1 MSELQT
7 VVRVFE
13 PDEKPRFDGHAMA
26 RCSVV
31 PLERL
36 PEGLEFPSG
45 LRDRISYDSERRL
58 LVFRGYMSS
67 ADYYFLRK
75 CSADPE
81 YIQAL
86 NELHEKSAFEIHCR
100 PRIVPVWLWALV
112 AASFLLAGLVWLG
125 WLFGSE

>member
-7 VVRVFE
+7 AVRVFDPE
-13 PDEKPRFDGHAMA
+13 EKPRFKGHAFA
-26 RCSVV
+26 RRTAV

-36 PEGLEFPSG
+36 PEGLEFPDG
-45 LRDRISYDSERRL
+45 LRDHISYDSERRL

-67 ADYYFLRK
+67 ADYYFLRA
-75 CSADPE
+75 CSDDPE

-86 NELHEKSAFEIHCR
+86 NELHEKSAFEVHCR

-112 AASFLLAGLVWLG
+112 AASFLLAGLVWMC
-125 WLFGSE
+125 WLLGSE